1 MLSQSMTSQSDW
13 TVSDVIAYL
22 GLDMGAPADFQYI
35 WLGRVVAMNFLKI
48 LSS

>member
-1 MLSQSMTSQSDW
+1 MTSQSDW

-35 WLGRVVAMNFLKI
+35 
-48 LSS
+48 